1 MKNFS
6 SILLA
11 CAVIFSF
18 ISCEDEDKDRL
29 DLNQIT
35 TGAILRTLENLS
47 ATVDR
52 SDPASSS
59 MGAIVEFDDFLNDDL
74 LESVDVYIEFIDT
87 TPDEN
92 FEVQTVPEAFVV
104 NIPGTAFDAT
114 ATGNPTATIIVNMGD
129 ALTALGITNEDL
141 YGGDVFILRFVLKL
155 TDGREFTSTNVGSAI
170 ASSSAF
176 RSPFRYSAA
185 VVCPPLAGQWIID
198 MQDSYG
204 DGWNGAKM
212 AVTVGDTTTEYTIE
226 SGASAQY
233 IIDVPVGTA
242 ALVFNYSAGDWESE
256 VTWQIT
262 SPQNEVVADEGPD
275 PPTGPVKLTLDFCTL

>member
-1 MKNFS
+1 M
-6 SILLA
+6 A

-18 ISCEDEDKDRL
+18 TSCEDEDKDRL
-29 DLNQIT
+29 DLNQIE
-35 TGAILRTLENLS
+35 TGAILRTIENLS

-52 SDPASSS
+52 SNPGADI

-92 FEVQTVPEAFVV
+92 FEVQTVPEVFIT
-104 NIPGTAFDAT
+104 NIPAGAFDTA
-114 ATGNPTATIIVNMGD
+114 ATGKPTANIQVNMGD
-129 ALTALGITNEDL
+129 ALTALGITSDDL
-141 YGGDVFILRFVLKL
+141 YGGDVFIIRFALNL
-155 TDGREFTSTNVGSAI
+155 TDGRVYSSDTVGSAI
-170 ASSSAF
+170 AGSSAF
-176 RSPFRYSAA
+176 LSPFRYSAA
-185 VVCPPLAGQWIID
+185 VVCPPLPGQWIID

-212 AVTVGDTTTEYTIE
+212 AVTVGSTTTEYTITT
-226 SGASAQY
+226 GFDAQY
-233 IIDVPVGTA
+233 IIDVPTGTA
-242 ALVFNYSAGDWESE
+242 ALVFNYSPGDWESE

-262 SPQNEVVADEGPD
+262 SPQGEVVADEGPD